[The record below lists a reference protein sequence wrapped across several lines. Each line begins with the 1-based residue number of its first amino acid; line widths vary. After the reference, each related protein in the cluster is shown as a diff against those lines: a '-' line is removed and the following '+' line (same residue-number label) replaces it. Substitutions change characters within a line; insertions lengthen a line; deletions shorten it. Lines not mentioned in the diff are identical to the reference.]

1 MKENG
6 DIDKMN
12 YTERN
17 GNTVYVY
24 IQTYQLGKDYLLRA
38 LDSIKK
44 QTYQNFQCI
53 IYDNCS
59 DVDVR
64 EMIYE
69 YIKEDSRFSLTYF
82 DKTKERAIAWE
93 YGIPQILHMAGDE
106 GGFMC

>member
-24 IQTYQLGKDYLLRA
+24 TQTYQLGKDYLLRA

-82 DKTKERAIAWE
+82 DKTKGHAIAWE
-93 YGIPQILHMAGDE
+93 YGMREDFFA
-106 GGFMC
+106 

>member
-12 YTERN
+12 CTERN

-44 QTYQNFQCI
+44 TDI
-53 IYDNCS
+53 P
-59 DVDVR
+59 
-64 EMIYE
+64 
-69 YIKEDSRFSLTYF
+69 KFSMHNL
-82 DKTKERAIAWE
+82 
-93 YGIPQILHMAGDE
+93 
-106 GGFMC
+106 

>member
-59 DVDVR
+59 DVDL
-64 EMIYE
+64 
-69 YIKEDSRFSLTYF
+69 SL
-82 DKTKERAIAWE
+82 IH
-93 YGIPQILHMAGDE
+93 I
-106 GGFMC
+106 